1 MEMQQVHEGKG
12 KLSVE
17 TTQREEGQQVSKES
31 KRGGW
36 ITFPFITGSVMGLS
50 IATGGWA
57 ANLIVFLITEFNVK
71 SIAATKIYNVV
82 LACSSLF
89 PIAGAIIADSFFGSF
104 PVVATFAFVSLLGTI
119 MLTLTVT
126 INSLRPA
133 ECAIGSY
140 ACEAPSN
147 LQYAILYMNLTL
159 ASLGFGGTRFT
170 IATMGAEQFDKPKE
184 QAAFFSWYYFTLYIA
199 NVISF
204 TAIIYVQDN
213 VGWGLGFGICA
224 VANAVGLVV
233 LVLGKRFYRQVK
245 PKGSPFI
252 SIARVMVAAIRKRKV
267 SRASGSLDYYFGA
280 TGNML
285 TMEDGS
291 PTKSLRFLNRAALK
305 TEGDR
310 QIDGSYARSWRL
322 CTVEEVEDFKKL
334 IRIVPVWSTGIYLG
348 TTLGIFTSLT
358 ILQALTMD
366 RHLGPHFKIPAS
378 SFVVF
383 NLLATTISILT
394 IDNFFLP
401 TWKNLT
407 RRSLTPLQRIGIGH
421 VINILA
427 MVASALIET
436 RRLHVVRAH
445 RLTGQSGGLVVHM
458 SALWLVLPLVV
469 IGIGE
474 GFHFPGTVALY
485 YQEFPKSLKSTST
498 AMVSVLIGIGLYLS
512 TAITDLTD
520 KTTGWLPDNI
530 NDGRVDNVFWMMVV
544 IGTINF
550 GYFLCCAKMFKYD
563 QHVEDHDDNGL
574 AH

>member
-1 MEMQQVHEGKG
+1 MEMQQVHEGK
-12 KLSVE
+12 LSVE
-17 TTQREEGQQVSKES
+17 TTPREEE
-31 KRGGW
+31 
-36 ITFPFITGSVMGLS
+36 GSVMGLS
-50 IATGGWA
+50 IAAGGWA

-71 SIAATKIYNVV
+71 SIAATKLYNVV

-89 PIAGAIIADSFFGSF
+89 PVAGAIMADSFFGSF

-119 MLTLTVT
+119 MLTLTAT

-133 ECAIGSY
+133 RCAIGGSY
-140 ACEAPSN
+140 TCEAPSN

-159 ASLGFGGTRFT
+159 ASLGLGGTRFT

-184 QAAFFSWYYFTLYIA
+184 QGAFFSWYYFTLYIG

-224 VANAVGLVV
+224 IVNAVGLVV
-233 LVLGKRFYRQVK
+233 LVLGKRFYRHVK

-252 SIARVMVAAIRKRKV
+252 SIARVMVASIRKRKV

-280 TGNML
+280 TPENML
-285 TMEDGS
+285 KLEDGS
-291 PTKSLRFLNRAALK
+291 PTKSFSFLNRAALK

-310 QIDGSYARSWRL
+310 QIDGSYAISWRL
-322 CTVEEVEDFKKL
+322 CTVEEVEDLKKL
-334 IRIVPVWSTGIYLG
+334 VRIIPIWSTGIYLG
-348 TTLGIFTSLT
+348 TSIGIFTGLT

-366 RHLGPHFKIPAS
+366 RHLGSHFEIPAS
-378 SFVVF
+378 SFIVF
-383 NLLATTISILT
+383 NLLATSISIFT
-394 IDNFFLP
+394 IDNFLLP
-401 TWKNLT
+401 TWQNLT

-427 MVASALIET
+427 MVVSALIET
-436 RRLHVVRAH
+436 RRLHVVRTH
-445 RLTGQSGGLVVHM
+445 RLMGQSGGLAVPM
-458 SALWLVLPLVV
+458 SALWLVLPLAVM
-469 IGIGE
+469 GIGE

-498 AMVSVLIGIGLYLS
+498 AMVSLLIGIGLYLS

-520 KTTGWLPDNI
+520 KTTGWLPNNI
-530 NDGRVDNVFWMMVV
+530 NNGRVDNVFWMMTV
-544 IGTINF
+544 IAAINF
-550 GYFLCCAKMFKYD
+550 GYFLCCAKMFKY

-574 AH
+574 AN